1 MANTDRDDAHSS
13 SNSMRQQLNEPS
25 PDTFTRPH
33 PLFWRLIFILSILYE
48 LALIF
53 ILFQD
58 YDYIKEK
65 IYSMYPDLKEFH
77 IDTEKEYGVNCSDIT
92 VERIWDS
99 LDVFAWGHFVGWAT
113 KAVLVRHYGICWTI
127 SVTWE
132 ITEMAFAHLL
142 PNFIECWWDAYVLD
156 VLVCNGLGIY
166 CGMWICR
173 KLEMREYNW
182 ERFKDIPTPAGKLQR
197 AVLQFTP
204 VNWSR
209 TRWLEPK
216 CSYVRMI
223 AVTLLVIFWQITELN
238 TFFLKHIFEI
248 PPAHSLSVMRLALI
262 SFIVAPSIRQYY
274 TRVTDTRVKKLGSQC
289 KVFGAIM
296 FTELFL
302 CIKFGRDLFAQTQ
315 IPQILMWLGIQF
327 LMSIFCVIL
336 CVIYSNTCESKKI
349 KVQ

>member
-1 MANTDRDDAHSS
+1 MSD
-13 SNSMRQQLNEPS
+13 EPS

-33 PLFWRLIFILSILYE
+33 PIFWRLVFVLSIFYE
-48 LALIF
+48 IGLLF
-53 ILFQD
+53 LLFQD
-58 YDYIKEK
+58 YSYIKSL
-65 IYSMYPDLKEFH
+65 IYSKYPDLEHFH
-77 IDTEKEYGVNCSDIT
+77 IDTEKAYGVNCSDVT
-92 VERIWDS
+92 FERIWDS
-99 LDVFAWGHFVGWAT
+99 LDVFAWGHFIGWAT

-132 ITEMAFAHLL
+132 ITEMYFAHLL

-173 KLEMREYNW
+173 KLDMRKYNW
-182 ERFKDIPTPAGKLQR
+182 ERFKDVQSTTGRIQR

-216 CSYVRMI
+216 CSYVRI
-223 AVTLLVIFWQITELN
+223 VAVTLLVIFWQITELN
-238 TFFLKHIFEI
+238 TFFLKHIFEV
-248 PPAHSLSVMRLALI
+248 PPAHQLSVLRLVLI

-274 TRVTDTRVKKLGSQC
+274 SRCTDTRVKTLGSQC

-296 FTELFL
+296 ITELL
-302 CIKFGRDLFAQTQ
+302 ICIRFGADLFAQTQ
-315 IPQILMWLGIQF
+315 ILSIIAWLVIQF
-327 LMSIFCVIL
+327 ILSIICVSL
-336 CVIYSNTCESKKI
+336 CVSYSNTFESDIDKKTI
-349 KVQ
+349 EKNNKIRNADKLR

>member
-1 MANTDRDDAHSS
+1 MSGSPISTTENQADNGPK
-13 SNSMRQQLNEPS
+13 EPS

-33 PLFWRLIFILSILYE
+33 PIFWRLIFILSVLYE
-48 LALIF
+48 LSLIF
-53 ILFQD
+53 LLFQD
-58 YDYIKEK
+58 YDYIKSK
-65 IYSMYPDLKEFH
+65 IYSIYPDLMEFH

-92 VERIWDS
+92 VERIWNS
-99 LDVFAWGHFVGWAT
+99 LDVFAWGHFIGWTT

-182 ERFKDIPTPAGKLQR
+182 ERFKDIQSPTGKLQR

-238 TFFLKHIFEI
+238 TFFLKHIFEV
-248 PPAHSLSVMRLALI
+248 PPAHQLSVLRLTLI

-274 TRVTDTRVKKLGSQC
+274 TRVTDARVKTLGSQC

-296 FTELFL
+296 FTELFI

-315 IPQILMWLGIQF
+315 IPQIIMWLGIQF
-327 LMSIFCVIL
+327 VMSIFCVIL

-349 KVQ
+349 KNL

>member
-1 MANTDRDDAHSS
+1 MSRRSQSFNRNKPNDMNQIT
-13 SNSMRQQLNEPS
+13 

-33 PLFWRLIFILSILYE
+33 PLFWRFIFILSILYE
-48 LALIF
+48 LAL
-53 ILFQD
+53 LFLLTKD
-58 YDYIKEK
+58 YDYIKSL
-65 IYSMYPDLKEFH
+65 IYSFYPDLKDFH
-77 IDTEKEYGVNCSDIT
+77 IDSEKQYAVNCSDIT
-92 VERIWDS
+92 FERIYNS
-99 LDVFAWGHFVGWAT
+99 FDVFAWGHFIGWAT

-142 PNFIECWWDAYVLD
+142 PNFAECWWDAYVLD

-173 KLEMREYNW
+173 KLEMRHYKW
-182 ERFKDIPTPAGKLQR
+182 ERFKDIQSTNGKLKR

-216 CSYVRMI
+216 CSYDRII
-223 AVTLLVIFWQITELN
+223 AVTFLIIFWQITELN

-248 PPAHSLSVMRLALI
+248 PPGHQLSVMRLTLI

-274 TRVTDTRVKKLGSQC
+274 SVVSDYRVKKLGAQC

-296 FTELFL
+296 FTELFI
-302 CIKFGRDLFAQTQ
+302 CIKYGRDLFALTQ
-315 IPQILMWLGIQF
+315 SFQIIMWLGIQF
-327 LMSIFCVIL
+327 ILSMVCVSL
-336 CVIYSNTCESKKI
+336 CVIYCNTCEQFI
-349 KVQ
+349 HL